1 MLLLVNAAPRPA
13 SYREMRDDFSAPRPT
28 TTHPAQALGGGLW
41 CWGAAG
47 LVVCVRCRCVGVEST
62 VSGRPTGRPRFSQGK
77 GSVVGVVDGAP
88 VGLRVAKDGTATRV
102 PLALDEYGSPVGMLC
117 EQIGCQLVQLVT
129 LAGGLELWLDEEA
142 LVFLDVDDRAAVAAA
157 VNPVATM
164 IASRTAPLRQP
175 VFGVAVFLGG
185 DGESSAGLSA
195 EQLDEL
201 ERLVALSAETMA
213 RSESMV
219 AHAGGDR

>member
-1 MLLLVNAAPRPA
+1 M
-13 SYREMRDDFSAPRPT
+13 
-28 TTHPAQALGGGLW
+28 
-41 CWGAAG
+41 
-47 LVVCVRCRCVGVEST
+47 
-62 VSGRPTGRPRFSQGK
+62 
-77 GSVVGVVDGAP
+77 GVVDGAP

-142 LVFLDVDDRAAVAAA
+142 LVFLDVGDRAAVAAA

-201 ERLVALSAETMA
+201 ERLVALSAEIMA